1 MKKRNKIIISIIV
14 VGAIC
19 LGGIAGFMFL
29 KQNDKQNERVG
40 YHTNLLGDRVYIFS
54 EEDDPEEVQKI
65 VDEIYQKQESNQFG
79 DDRYAICFMPGK
91 YQDIKVNVG
100 FYTQL
105 AGLGMQS
112 PDDTLIGGVNTQAR
126 WLDPSS
132 DNHNATCNFWR
143 SVENLHVPDNVTF
156 AVSQATDMRRM
167 HIDGSLYLHD
177 EYGWASGGFLS
188 DSQIEKM
195 VDSGSQQQWL
205 SMNNQYKIWMGEN
218 WNIVF
223 LGDEESGLPRGTWP
237 LYSYTKVQAQE
248 NVGEKPF
255 LVYDEQKGYGVA
267 VPKVLKHTPMSWSET
282 DFVSLDDFYVA
293 KPTDTAADIN
303 KGLENKK
310 HLLLTPGVYQID
322 ETIKIS
328 GENRIILGL
337 GLATLRSQNGVTIM
351 ETKDA
356 PGMIMAGVLFDAGT
370 TESEHLLVVGENG
383 KDAAAVQ
390 LYDLYFRIGG
400 IATDQP
406 CKAKNAVT
414 IDADDVTGQNFWVW
428 RADHGD
434 QVYWEGNT
442 AANGITVN
450 GDRVRLYGLMVEHF
464 QEYQTIW
471 NGEDGQIIM
480 YQSEIP
486 YDVPSQDVWKTPEGT
501 DGYASIYVNP
511 DVERFEGI
519 GIGIYL
525 YNRDRSVNLHSAM
538 VMPDKKDVSVEH
550 IITVML
556 NGNPGMEHVLND
568 AGNPVMTTGA
578 EAYILNYCNGDWK

>member
-1 MKKRNKIIISIIV
+1 MKKRNKIIISIIA

-40 YHTNLLGDRVYIFS
+40 YHTDLLGDKVYIFS
-54 EEDDPEEVQKI
+54 EEDDPADVQKI

-79 DDRYAICFMPGK
+79 DDRYAICFMPGE
-91 YQDIKVNVG
+91 YRDIKVNVG

-112 PDDTLIGGVNTQAR
+112 PDDTLIGGVTTLAR

-267 VPKVLKHTPMSWSET
+267 VPKVLKNRTPMSWSET

-414 IDADDVTGQNFWVW
+414 IDT
-428 RADHGD
+428 
-434 QVYWEGNT
+434 
-442 AANGITVN
+442 
-450 GDRVRLYGLMVEHF
+450 
-464 QEYQTIW
+464 
-471 NGEDGQIIM
+471 
-480 YQSEIP
+480 
-486 YDVPSQDVWKTPEGT
+486 
-501 DGYASIYVNP
+501 
-511 DVERFEGI
+511 
-519 GIGIYL
+519 
-525 YNRDRSVNLHSAM
+525 
-538 VMPDKKDVSVEH
+538 
-550 IITVML
+550 
-556 NGNPGMEHVLND
+556 
-568 AGNPVMTTGA
+568 
-578 EAYILNYCNGDWK
+578 